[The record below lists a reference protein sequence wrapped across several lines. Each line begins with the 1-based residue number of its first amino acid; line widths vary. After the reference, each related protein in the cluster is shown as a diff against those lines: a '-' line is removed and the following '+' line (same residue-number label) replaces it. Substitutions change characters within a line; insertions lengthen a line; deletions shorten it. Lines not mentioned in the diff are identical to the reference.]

1 MPLDAVTQNQRTD
14 ADNLYAAP
22 DGDGA
27 GISHTVLGL
36 SIGVPIRGTI
46 TLRDRRRSVTS
57 AQVMVA
63 DMRADDCLALWQ
75 RWRADQAFWP
85 VSANDLA
92 ASPLFKSGLA
102 GCAQP

>member
-46 TLRDRRRSVTS
+46 TLRDRRRFVTS

-63 DMRADDCLALWQ
+63 DMRADD
-75 RWRADQAFWP
+75 RWRHRGRTEQSFWP
-85 VSANDLA
+85 VSACGLR
-92 ASPLFKSGLA
+92 ASPLFQSGLA
-102 GCAQP
+102 GCSAVS